1 MSFELSG
8 KTYETDEEG
17 YLQNLNDWSKEAG
30 EYIAGTEDV
39 EMDEKRWE
47 VVNWLRKYYSEYG
60 IAPAIKL
67 LIKEMMTMF
76 GKDKKET
83 QKYLYLDF
91 CKFCYCPVKSGVS

>member
-1 MSFELSG
+1 
-8 KTYETDEEG
+8 
-17 YLQNLNDWSKEAG
+17 
-30 EYIAGTEDV
+30 
-39 EMDEKRWE
+39 MDEKRWE